1 MDSRVGLAGRQDSRW
16 ALGPGSRLSRLPRT
30 SAGRET
36 GMAGDF
42 ARGARRACWGGE
54 EGKVKFIQRV
64 SAEHLP
70 VPGTAPVPL
79 ELSFEGRTGAGNE

>member
-1 MDSRVGLAGRQDSRW
+1 
-16 ALGPGSRLSRLPRT
+16 
-30 SAGRET
+30 
-36 GMAGDF
+36 MAGDF
-42 ARGARRACWGGE
+42 ARGALRACWGGE